1 MFSSLHTKPTH
12 FRSYAPFSTH
22 KADSLQILCP
32 LPYTQSLLTSDHTSS
47 SLPQSL
53 LTSDH
58 TPPSLHAK
66 LTSDHMSNFFSTQ
79 SLLTLD
85 HMSSSLYTKL
95 THFTS
100 YVHFSLHKNYFRSYV
115 PFSTHKA
122 YSLQILNLLPST
134 QSLLHILCPILSTQ
148 NLLTS
153 DPMSL
158 SLHTKLTHFRSY
170 ICFSP

>member
-32 LPYTQSLLTSDHTSS
+32 LPYI
-47 SLPQSL
+47 QSL

-134 QSLLHILCPILSTQ
+134 QSLLHILCPILSRQ